1 MSAPPRNNLTK
12 SDVVFRLGILFN
24 RDKRATLSIPITIAS
39 KITCSTGL
47 SFICNHGRKK
57 ISIHYKTM
65 SKFATTIK
73 GLAKNRIVIFIAGMI
88 VAMLIGMMLQ
98 KTTESYESPE
108 QLEAELNALL
118 QEISKAPEL
127 QTMEGA
133 ESNPD
138 IEDLSDEQVADLQA
152 LPDGPMPR
160 AAEDMPMPEESE
172 DEDEM
177 MGGSMAPAPISP

>member
-1 MSAPPRNNLTK
+1 
-12 SDVVFRLGILFN
+12 
-24 RDKRATLSIPITIAS
+24 
-39 KITCSTGL
+39 
-47 SFICNHGRKK
+47 
-57 ISIHYKTM
+57 M

-88 VAMLIGMMLQ
+88 VAILIGMVLQ

>member
-1 MSAPPRNNLTK
+1 MNNLTK

-24 RDKRATLSIPITIAS
+24 RDRRPTLSIPITTAS

-47 SFICNHGRKK
+47 SFIYNHGRKK

-88 VAMLIGMMLQ
+88 VAILIGMTLQ

-127 QTMEGA
+127 KSMEG
-133 ESNPD
+133 NPD
-138 IEDLSDEQVADLQA
+138 IEDLSDKQGADLQA
-152 LPDGPMPR
+152 LPDGPKPKSVD
-160 AAEDMPMPEESE
+160 DMPMPEESD
-172 DEDEM
+172 DEGEM

>member
-1 MSAPPRNNLTK
+1 PRNNLTK

-73 GLAKNRIVIFIAGMI
+73 GLAKNRIIIFIAGMI

>member
-1 MSAPPRNNLTK
+1 M
-12 SDVVFRLGILFN
+12 FRLGILFN

-73 GLAKNRIVIFIAGMI
+73 GLAKNRIIIFIAGMI
-88 VAMLIGMMLQ
+88 VAMLIGMVLQ

-160 AAEDMPMPEESE
+160 AAEDMPIPEESE

>member
-1 MSAPPRNNLTK
+1 
-12 SDVVFRLGILFN
+12 
-24 RDKRATLSIPITIAS
+24 
-39 KITCSTGL
+39 
-47 SFICNHGRKK
+47 
-57 ISIHYKTM
+57 
-65 SKFATTIK
+65 
-73 GLAKNRIVIFIAGMI
+73 
-88 VAMLIGMMLQ
+88 MLQ

-172 DEDEM
+172 DEDEKEDEDEN
-177 MGGSMAPAPISP
+177 SLPVFNYT

>member
-1 MSAPPRNNLTK
+1 
-12 SDVVFRLGILFN
+12 
-24 RDKRATLSIPITIAS
+24 
-39 KITCSTGL
+39 
-47 SFICNHGRKK
+47 
-57 ISIHYKTM
+57 M

-88 VAMLIGMMLQ
+88 VAILIGMVLQ

-138 IEDLSDEQVADLQA
+138 VEVSDEQSADLQA
-152 LPDGPMPR
+152 LQMVLCRERLKTCPCPKNLMTR
-160 AAEDMPMPEESE
+160 VK
-172 DEDEM
+172 
-177 MGGSMAPAPISP
+177 

>member
-1 MSAPPRNNLTK
+1 
-12 SDVVFRLGILFN
+12 
-24 RDKRATLSIPITIAS
+24 
-39 KITCSTGL
+39 
-47 SFICNHGRKK
+47 
-57 ISIHYKTM
+57 M

-73 GLAKNRIVIFIAGMI
+73 GLAKNRIIIFIAGMI
-88 VAMLIGMMLQ
+88 VAILIGMVLQ

-160 AAEDMPMPEESE
+160 AAEDMPIPEESE

>member
-1 MSAPPRNNLTK
+1 
-12 SDVVFRLGILFN
+12 
-24 RDKRATLSIPITIAS
+24 
-39 KITCSTGL
+39 
-47 SFICNHGRKK
+47 
-57 ISIHYKTM
+57 M
-65 SKFATTIK
+65 SKFATAIK
-73 GLAKNRIVIFIAGMI
+73 GLAKNRIIIFIAGMI

>member
-1 MSAPPRNNLTK
+1 
-12 SDVVFRLGILFN
+12 
-24 RDKRATLSIPITIAS
+24 
-39 KITCSTGL
+39 
-47 SFICNHGRKK
+47 
-57 ISIHYKTM
+57 M

-73 GLAKNRIVIFIAGMI
+73 GLAKNRIIIFIAGMI

>member
-1 MSAPPRNNLTK
+1 
-12 SDVVFRLGILFN
+12 
-24 RDKRATLSIPITIAS
+24 
-39 KITCSTGL
+39 
-47 SFICNHGRKK
+47 
-57 ISIHYKTM
+57 M

-73 GLAKNRIVIFIAGMI
+73 GLAKNRIIIFIAGMI
-88 VAMLIGMMLQ
+88 VAMLIGMVLQ

-138 IEDLSDEQVADLQA
+138 IEDLSDEQVAHLQA

-160 AAEDMPMPEESE
+160 SAEDTPMPEESE
-172 DEDEM
+172 D
-177 MGGSMAPAPISP
+177 

>member
-1 MSAPPRNNLTK
+1 
-12 SDVVFRLGILFN
+12 
-24 RDKRATLSIPITIAS
+24 
-39 KITCSTGL
+39 
-47 SFICNHGRKK
+47 
-57 ISIHYKTM
+57 M

>member
-1 MSAPPRNNLTK
+1 
-12 SDVVFRLGILFN
+12 
-24 RDKRATLSIPITIAS
+24 
-39 KITCSTGL
+39 
-47 SFICNHGRKK
+47 
-57 ISIHYKTM
+57 M

-73 GLAKNRIVIFIAGMI
+73 GLAKNRIIIFIAGMI
-88 VAMLIGMMLQ
+88 VAMLIGMVLQ

-160 AAEDMPMPEESE
+160 AAEDTPMPEESE

-177 MGGSMAPAPISP
+177 MGGSIAPAPISP

>member
-1 MSAPPRNNLTK
+1 
-12 SDVVFRLGILFN
+12 
-24 RDKRATLSIPITIAS
+24 
-39 KITCSTGL
+39 
-47 SFICNHGRKK
+47 
-57 ISIHYKTM
+57 M

-88 VAMLIGMMLQ
+88 VAILIGMVLQ

-138 IEDLSDEQVADLQA
+138 VEVSDEQSADLQA
-152 LPDGPMPR
+152 LPDGPMPKT
-160 AAEDMPMPEESE
+160 AEDMPMPEESD

>member
-1 MSAPPRNNLTK
+1 
-12 SDVVFRLGILFN
+12 
-24 RDKRATLSIPITIAS
+24 
-39 KITCSTGL
+39 
-47 SFICNHGRKK
+47 
-57 ISIHYKTM
+57 M

-88 VAMLIGMMLQ
+88 VAILIGMTLQ

-127 QTMEGA
+127 KSMEG
-133 ESNPD
+133 NPD
-138 IEDLSDEQVADLQA
+138 IEDLSDKQGADLQA
-152 LPDGPMPR
+152 LPDGPKPKSVD
-160 AAEDMPMPEESE
+160 DMPMPEESD
-172 DEDEM
+172 DEGEM

>member
-1 MSAPPRNNLTK
+1 MEE
-12 SDVVFRLGILFN
+12 
-24 RDKRATLSIPITIAS
+24 
-39 KITCSTGL
+39 
-47 SFICNHGRKK
+47 KK

>member
-1 MSAPPRNNLTK
+1 
-12 SDVVFRLGILFN
+12 
-24 RDKRATLSIPITIAS
+24 
-39 KITCSTGL
+39 
-47 SFICNHGRKK
+47 
-57 ISIHYKTM
+57 M

-88 VAMLIGMMLQ
+88 VAILIGMTLQ

-127 QTMEGA
+127 KSMEG
-133 ESNPD
+133 NPD

-152 LPDGPMPR
+152 LPDGPKPKSVD
-160 AAEDMPMPEESE
+160 DMPMPEESD
-172 DEDEM
+172 DEGEM
-177 MGGSMAPAPISP
+177 MGGFMAPAPISP